1 MTIFIYVDGIRAKF
15 LGQESRFTQI
25 TSEKNEFFKEG
36 HHLYD
41 ILLVSFKNYSPLFLL
56 SVMQQLLE
64 VGIPI
69 MSKLQDVFPLL
80 EYTGNNWHVLYL
92 LRFKTLCIIYGLN
105 CLSVDVYTKP
115 TFIHVQEHFVRIT
128 RTSFL
133 SIFFFTTNQSIIAF
147 IAINSLFRI
156 FNIDLI
162 QWIHD

>member
-1 MTIFIYVDGIRAKF
+1 MCSKNSIQLFSYLGSVFKQFIIDLSKLIVENKTYPVIQISNIALTIFICVGGIRAKC
-15 LGQESRFTQI
+15 LGQESWFTQI

-80 EYTGNNWHVLYL
+80 EYTGN
-92 LRFKTLCIIYGLN
+92 
-105 CLSVDVYTKP
+105 
-115 TFIHVQEHFVRIT
+115 
-128 RTSFL
+128 
-133 SIFFFTTNQSIIAF
+133 
-147 IAINSLFRI
+147 
-156 FNIDLI
+156 
-162 QWIHD
+162 